1 MLTGVPR
8 ASRENMLECL
18 STPRWLQLFSV
29 FGIQSDD
36 PRIFELPDRRI
47 QIVFR
52 IENRIMNSTEKNFE
66 PLASHPFFW

>member
-36 PRIFELPDRRI
+36 PRIFE
-47 QIVFR
+47 
-52 IENRIMNSTEKNFE
+52 
-66 PLASHPFFW
+66 